1 MSLLVGEHS
10 TDAEVGAHGTVKF
23 LDYLS
28 LCSSGL
34 CCFEPPG
41 RLVLSWGVCKGFV
54 PERLVTLSFTLSLF
68 SLLSLGSE
76 SLSTLSW
83 NLQNPSLQL
92 PY

>member
-28 LCSSGL
+28 LFSSGL

-54 PERLVTLSFTLSLF
+54 PERWITHLFCFLKRLHYTSLF
-68 SLLSLGSE
+68 PKTFQSSLLCSILELGSG
-76 SLSTLSW
+76 L
-83 NLQNPSLQL
+83 
-92 PY
+92 